1 MAASANSK
9 DYEVPPLWL
18 LLDVIL
24 DAYAIAL
31 NCDPQVTNLAVMAA
45 FALGGRLGLSDHV
58 LYCLMQSAAAETRHC
73 RGLESLHSASGVC
86 SHTHISAGDEPWR
99 KKLAGETGAEPLQGE
114 ADWLHQ
120 RITHLRALRRMV
132 SDARAME
139 AIDSIIAEAEAR
151 LIQLKR
157 V

>member
-1 MAASANSK
+1 MAAIANGK
-9 DYEVPPLWL
+9 DCEVPALWL

-31 NCDPQVTNLAVMAA
+31 KCDPQVTNLAVMAA

-58 LYCLMQSAAAETRHC
+58 LYCLMQSAAAETRRC
-73 RGLESLHSASGVC
+73 RELESLHSAFGTC
-86 SHTHISAGDEPWR
+86 PHSHVSASDEPWR
-99 KKLAGETGAEPLQGE
+99 KKLAGETGSEPLQGE
-114 ADWLHQ
+114 SDWLRQ

-132 SDARAME
+132 SDARAIA

>member
-58 LYCLMQSAAAETRHC
+58 LYCLMQSAAADTRHC
-73 RGLESLHSASGVC
+73 RGLESR
-86 SHTHISAGDEPWR
+86 R

-114 ADWLHQ
+114 SDCLRQ
-120 RITHLRALRRMV
+120 RITHLRALRGMV
-132 SDARAME
+132 SDARAIE